1 MWLSE
6 GALSPHSPHPQGMMP
21 SLSQQEA
28 AVTSLSQAGGPRP
41 PEVV

>member
-6 GALSPHSPHPQGMMP
+6 GALPPHNPHPQGMMP

-28 AVTSLSQAGGPRP
+28 AITSLSQAGGARP
-41 PEVV
+41 VEVA